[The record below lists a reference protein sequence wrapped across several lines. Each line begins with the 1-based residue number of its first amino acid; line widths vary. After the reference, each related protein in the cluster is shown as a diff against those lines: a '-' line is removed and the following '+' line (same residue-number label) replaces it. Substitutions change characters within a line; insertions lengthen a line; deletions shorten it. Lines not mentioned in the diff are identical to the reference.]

1 VLQDVFLFSDTIHN
15 NITLG
20 NQAISREQVIQA
32 AKQIGAHDFIMKIP
46 QDYDHVIGERGGVLS
61 VGQRQLL
68 AFIRAMVYEPVILIL
83 DEATSSIDSESE
95 ILIQKAIAE
104 VTKNRTSIIIA
115 HRLSTIQQAD
125 QIHVMEKGQIIQ
137 TGTHASLLSVEG
149 AYKTLFEKQFNELD
163 EKV

>member
-1 VLQDVFLFSDTIHN
+1 MQDVFLFSDTIHN

-20 NQAISREQVIQA
+20 NTSITRDQVVDA
-32 AKQIGAHDFIMKIP
+32 AKLIGAHEFIMKIP
-46 QDYDHVIGERGGVLS
+46 QNYDYIIGERGGVLS

-68 AFIRAMVYEPVILIL
+68 SFIRAMVYQPAILIL

-95 ILIQKAIAE
+95 LLIQKAISE

-137 TGTHASLLSVEG
+137 TGTHNTLLATEG
-149 AYKTLFEKQFNELD
+149 TYKTLFEKQFNELN
-163 EKV
+163 EKI